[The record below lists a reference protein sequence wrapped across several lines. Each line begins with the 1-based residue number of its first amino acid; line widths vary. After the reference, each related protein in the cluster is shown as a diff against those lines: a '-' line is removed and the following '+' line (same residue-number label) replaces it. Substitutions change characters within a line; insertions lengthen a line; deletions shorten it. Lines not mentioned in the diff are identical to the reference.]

1 MSRLLRML
9 RIAWTVVRYR
19 LDASV
24 ARFAGR
30 RWWLKLSPLGLL
42 PRPRTPDAVRFRRA
56 LEDLGPVFVKLGQI
70 LSTRRDL
77 LPTDYADELAKL
89 QDQVPPF
96 DSATAVRLIEEALGA
111 PIDELFAHFDP
122 DPLASASL
130 AQVHPATM
138 PEGDKV
144 VVKVIRP
151 DIRRVIESDIR
162 LIHTIAELLEKLSS
176 DARRLRLKAV
186 VADYEETIFG
196 ELNLLKEADN
206 TATLRRNFTGSPLL
220 YAPQVYWER
229 CAESVLVLERIHGI
243 PIADVA
249 GLKAAGTDMKKLAE
263 RGVETF
269 FTQVFRHNF
278 FHADMHPG
286 NIFVNVEEPEK
297 PSYIAVDCAIIGR
310 LTEEDQWYLARNV
323 LAFLNRDYTEI
334 ARLHV
339 RSGWVPDDTDTDEFA
354 AVIRQLGEPLFQR
367 PLKEISFGHFLV
379 ALFTTARRFDMEVQ
393 PQLVLLQ
400 KTLLNIEGLGR
411 QLYPDLDLWSTSKPF
426 MERWMAERHGPKAIF
441 KAIADHA
448 PAIAAELPRL
458 PAALAQAPTRLAD
471 FDRRLDAQRRSLKRL
486 ADAEVRSR
494 RRERRRR
501 LAAAVLAAALG
512 IVLWREVSPEA
523 AAAIV
528 AGAVALLLL
537 VR

>member
-1 MSRLLRML
+1 ML

-19 LDASV
+19 LDASI

-42 PRPRTPDAVRFRRA
+42 PRPRTADAVRFRRA

-89 QDQVPPF
+89 QDRVPPF
-96 DSATAVRLIEEALGA
+96 DGAVAVDTVERALGA

-122 DPLASASL
+122 EPLASASL
-130 AQVHPATM
+130 AQVHTATL
-138 PEGDKV
+138 PEGDAV

-151 DIRRVIESDIR
+151 DIERVIESDIR
-162 LIHTIAELLEKLSS
+162 LIHTIANLLERLSR
-176 DARRLRLKAV
+176 DARRLHLKAV
-186 VADYEETIFG
+186 VTDYEATIFG

-206 TATLRRNFTGSPLL
+206 TATLRRNFAGSPLL
-220 YAPQVYWER
+220 YAPRVYWER

-249 GLKAAGTDMKKLAE
+249 ALQAAGTDMKKLAE

-286 NIFVNVEEPEK
+286 NIFINAEEPAS

-310 LTEEDQWYLARNV
+310 LTDEDQWYIARNV
-323 LAFLNRDYTEI
+323 LAFLNRDYLEI

-339 RSGWVPDDTDTDEFA
+339 RSGWVPDETDTLEFA
-354 AVIRQLGEPLFQR
+354 AVIRQLGEPLFMR
-367 PLKEISFGHFLV
+367 PLKDISFGHFLV
-379 ALFTTARRFDMEVQ
+379 ALFSTARRFDMEVQ

-400 KTLLNIEGLGR
+400 KTLLNIEGMGR
-411 QLYPDLDLWSTSKPF
+411 ELYPDLDLWSTAKPF
-426 MERWMAERHGPKAIF
+426 MERWVAERHGPKAIL

-448 PAIAAELPRL
+448 PAIVAELPRL
-458 PAALAQAPTRLAD
+458 PAALAEAPTRLAE
-471 FDRRLDAQRRSLKRL
+471 FDRRLDAQRRSLQRL
-486 ADAEVRSR
+486 AESEATSR
-494 RRERRRR
+494 KRARRGR
-501 LAAAVLAAALG
+501 LAGAVVLAVLG
-512 IVLWREVSPEA
+512 VVLWREVSPEVA
-523 AAAIV
+523 AAVV
-528 AGAVALLLL
+528 AGAVALLLVL
-537 VR
+537 R

>member
-19 LDASV
+19 LDASI

-42 PRPRTPDAVRFRRA
+42 PRPRTADAVRFRRA

-89 QDQVPPF
+89 QDRVPPF
-96 DSATAVRLIEEALGA
+96 DGAIAVDTVERALGA

-122 DPLASASL
+122 EPLASASL
-130 AQVHPATM
+130 AQVHTATL
-138 PEGDKV
+138 PQGDAV

-151 DIRRVIESDIR
+151 DIERVIESDIR
-162 LIHTIAELLEKLSS
+162 LIHTIANLLERLSR
-176 DARRLRLKAV
+176 DARRLHLKAV
-186 VADYEETIFG
+186 VTDYEATIFG

-206 TATLRRNFTGSPLL
+206 TATLRRNFAGSPLL

-249 GLKAAGTDMKKLAE
+249 ALQAAGTDMKKLAE

-269 FTQVFRHNF
+269 FTQVFQHNF

-286 NIFVNVEEPEK
+286 NIFINAEEPAS

-310 LTEEDQWYLARNV
+310 LTDEDQWYIARNV
-323 LAFLNRDYTEI
+323 LAFLNRDYLEI

-339 RSGWVPDDTDTDEFA
+339 RSGWVPDDTDTLEFA
-354 AVIRQLGEPLFQR
+354 AVIRQLGEPLFMR
-367 PLKEISFGHFLV
+367 PLKDISFGHFLV

-400 KTLLNIEGLGR
+400 KTLLNIEGMGR
-411 QLYPDLDLWSTSKPF
+411 ELYPDLDLWSTAKPF
-426 MERWMAERHGPKAIF
+426 MERWVAERHGPKAIL

-448 PAIAAELPRL
+448 PAIVAELPRL
-458 PAALAQAPTRLAD
+458 PAALAEAPTRLAE
-471 FDRRLDAQRRSLKRL
+471 FDRRLDAQRRSLQRL
-486 ADAEVRSR
+486 AELEATSR
-494 RRERRRR
+494 KRARRRR
-501 LAAAVLAAALG
+501 LAGAVLLAVLG
-512 IVLWREVSPEA
+512 VVLWREVSPEA
-523 AAAIV
+523 AAAVV
-528 AGAVALLLL
+528 AGAVALLLVL
-537 VR
+537 R

>member
-24 ARFAGR
+24 ARFAGK
-30 RWWLKLSPLGLL
+30 RWWLKLSPLSLL

-96 DSATAVRLIEEALGA
+96 DSALAVRLIEEALGA

-122 DPLASASL
+122 EPLASASL

-229 CAESVLVLERIHGI
+229 CAEPVLVLERIHGI

-286 NIFVNVEEPEK
+286 NIFVNVEDPAK

-323 LAFLNRDYTEI
+323 LAFLNRDYMEI

-426 MERWMAERHGPKAIF
+426 MERWMAERHGPKAIL

-448 PAIAAELPRL
+448 PAIVAELPRL
-458 PAALAQAPTRLAD
+458 PAALAEAPTRLAE
-471 FDRRLDAQRRSLKRL
+471 FDRRLEAQRRSLKQLTDERT
-486 ADAEVRSR
+486 VSR
-494 RRERRRR
+494 RRARRRR
-501 LAAAVLAAALG
+501 IAAAALLG
-512 IVLWREVSPEA
+512 VLAVVLWREVSPEVA
-523 AAAIV
+523 VAIV
-528 AGAVALLLL
+528 AGAVALLLML
-537 VR
+537 P